1 MFNQKEYE
9 FAEWEKFF
17 INRKNFPKWPNE
29 TLTRLIYGNF
39 LKKKIILKKSSK
51 VLDIGC
57 GFGNNFAIFKNFKSK
72 LYGTE
77 VTKKSANKIKK
88 ILNAGKISA
97 DIREG
102 NNQNLPFKNN
112 FFDFAMSLNVIQYER
127 NLNDVKTALS
137 EYSRVLKKNGDIILI
152 TVAPKHYSYLKAK
165 KIYKNVYSFRK
176 WHFIENQIFFY
187 FDSKIYLKSILK
199 KYFKNIEI
207 GTSFEN
213 LMGTKLEYFL
223 VRAKKK

>member
-1 MFNQKEYE
+1 
-9 FAEWEKFF
+9 
-17 INRKNFPKWPNE
+17 
-29 TLTRLIYGNF
+29 
-39 LKKKIILKKSSK
+39 
-51 VLDIGC
+51 
-57 GFGNNFAIFKNFKSK
+57 
-72 LYGTE
+72 
-77 VTKKSANKIKK
+77 
-88 ILNAGKISA
+88 
-97 DIREG
+97 
-102 NNQNLPFKNN
+102 
-112 FFDFAMSLNVIQYER
+112 MSLNVIQYER